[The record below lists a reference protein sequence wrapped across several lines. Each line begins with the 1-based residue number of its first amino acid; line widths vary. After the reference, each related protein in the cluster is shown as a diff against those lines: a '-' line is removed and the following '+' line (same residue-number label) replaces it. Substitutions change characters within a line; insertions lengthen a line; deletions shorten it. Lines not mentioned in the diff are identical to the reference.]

1 LRKLRRSK
9 RAVSPVLSTVILVLI
24 VVIGMSFIFAF
35 FVDYVR
41 DYQQGRGSSVMELLE
56 IEDVYFVANN
66 TVEVWLYNY
75 GEIDLEIDAVYVNGL
90 SMNATTLYTDW
101 ILDPYDHEKFIVT
114 LVYDWEP
121 NSSYYFKFVTVRG
134 SSVERSYY
142 APNV

>member
-1 LRKLRRSK
+1 MRKLRRSK

-41 DYQQGRGSSVMELLE
+41 DYQEGRGSSVMELLE
-56 IEDVYFVANN
+56 IEDVRFVANH

-75 GEIDLEIDAVYVNGL
+75 GEIDLEIDSVYVNGL
-90 SMNATTLYTDW
+90 SANISCYDNVWT
-101 ILDPYDHEKFIVT
+101 LDPYQHKQFIVIFP
-114 LVYDWEP
+114 YDWV
-121 NSSYYFKFVTVRG
+121 SSLSYSFKFVTLRG

-142 APNV
+142 APSV